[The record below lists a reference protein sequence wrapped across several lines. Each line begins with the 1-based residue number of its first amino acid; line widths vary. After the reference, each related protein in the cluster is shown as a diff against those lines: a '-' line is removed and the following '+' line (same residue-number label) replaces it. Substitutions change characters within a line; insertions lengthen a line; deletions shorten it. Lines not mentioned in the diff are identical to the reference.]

1 MLAPHPPGGSHH
13 RGYSG
18 IAREKVTQ
26 NVFDKNELAK
36 SREVPDVK
44 ETYESGNVDDDA
56 QPNIWLPE
64 DKLPGFRAC
73 VLKSFYLMQR

>member
-18 IAREKVTQ
+18 ISQEKVTQ
-26 NVFDKNELAK
+26 NVFDKEEIADL
-36 SREVPDVK
+36 RQIPDVK
-44 ETYESGNVDDDA
+44 ETYESGNVDDEA

-64 DKLPGFRAC
+64 EKLPGFRAYESHSA
-73 VLKSFYLMQR
+73 LNL